1 MFYYKHNPI
10 MTDGLVCN
18 YLGVCNVVVLYVML
32 LSQFTKADAKLYKDA
47 KLHHV
52 QTMNGIV

>member
-1 MFYYKHNPI
+1 